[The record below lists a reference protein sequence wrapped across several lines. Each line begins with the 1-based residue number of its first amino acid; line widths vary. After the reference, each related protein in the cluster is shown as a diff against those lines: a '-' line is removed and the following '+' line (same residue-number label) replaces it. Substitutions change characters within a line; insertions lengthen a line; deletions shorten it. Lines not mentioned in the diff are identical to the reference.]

1 VLWLVTDELYWLSAS
16 NGRHSWRQF
25 VADCNG
31 SSNGDRYCQLASLCT
46 CIYTEKVRLLLVT
59 TTQFVLALHRTVSN
73 TLHTAIP
80 IPPSTSTKSV
90 GVQASEITIRRETL
104 ARVCGRSGFWGA
116 YSRLL
121 ASSAQPALIKFL
133 AAGVVRG
140 TNCVHL
146 SASTAYDYIE
156 HTHEMSRVNGA
167 TDALSIRPSEATF
180 CSY

>member
-1 VLWLVTDELYWLSAS
+1 VYIYRGGEAASGYDNTVRTRSAPNS
-16 NGRHSWRQF
+16 LKHFAHSHSHPTFYEHRE
-25 VADCNG
+25 CG
-31 SSNGDRYCQLASLCT
+31 SAGLRNHSPHRDTCT
-46 CIYTEKVRLLLVT
+46 GVW
-59 TTQFVLALHRTVSN
+59 
-73 TLHTAIP
+73 AI
-80 IPPSTSTKSV
+80 S
-90 GVQASEITIRRETL
+90 
-104 ARVCGRSGFWGA
+104 FWGA